1 MDDLLLE
8 LNRVQKGVIVQLDLG
23 LEGYEIRLS

>member
-23 LEGYEIRLS
+23 SEGYEIRLS

>member
-8 LNRVQKGVIVQLDLG
+8 LNRVQKGVIVQLDVG
-23 LEGYEIRLS
+23 LEGYEISVS

>member
-23 LEGYEIRLS
+23 LEGHEISVS

>member
-23 LEGYEIRLS
+23 LEGYEISVS

>member
-23 LEGYEIRLS
+23 LEGYEISIS